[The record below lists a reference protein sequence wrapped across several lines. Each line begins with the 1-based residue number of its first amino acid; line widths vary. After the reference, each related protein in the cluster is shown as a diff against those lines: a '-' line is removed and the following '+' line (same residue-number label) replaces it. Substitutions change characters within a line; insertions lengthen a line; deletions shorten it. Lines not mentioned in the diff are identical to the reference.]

1 MTQTIVALLVTTLY
15 LAYPVVG
22 YPSYLIQLKSGREF
36 TASRYWKEGGQIKFH
51 AYGGILSIDV
61 ESISKIEKKDSP
73 EGERE
78 VPAAQSEPVQKP
90 PSETP
95 SESAEKKLKTA
106 SVSKGTHKTDDPLMR
121 AFKLLKE
128 KFSSLNFM
136 TTAELYNFSK
146 ELTNFKKKVLKSGAS
161 NQYID
166 ELSETYMMGDKL
178 EELLKSRSQ

>member
-1 MTQTIVALLVTTLY
+1 MQTILALLVTTLY

-22 YPSYLIQLKSGREF
+22 YASYLIQLKSGREF

-61 ESISKIEKKDSP
+61 ETISKIEKKDTPDS
-73 EGERE
+73 ERE
-78 VPAAQSEPVQKP
+78 VPTTQPGPVQKP
-90 PSETP
+90 PT
-95 SESAEKKLKTA
+95 ESPREEAAKKLKTA
-106 SVSKGTHKTDDPLMR
+106 SVPKGTNRADDPLINS
-121 AFKLLKE
+121 FEILKE
-128 KFSSLNFM
+128 RFSSLSFM
-136 TTAELYNFSK
+136 TTTELYNFSK

-166 ELSETYMMGDKL
+166 ELSETYTMGDKL